1 MVALLLTR
9 ASESLPLWKLPV
21 MATVALASVGESA
34 SDRVRALSITTG
46 VDRTLLPSVKVTAP
60 ALVASVGAA
69 LTAVRAT
76 VTVLGALVPPSPSL
90 TLTCTVRAP
99 AAMLLLLLLS

>member
-9 ASESLPLWKLPV
+9 ANPSLPLWKLPV

-34 SDRVRALSITTG
+34 SDRVRALSTTTG

-60 ALVASVGAA
+60 G
-69 LTAVRAT
+69 
-76 VTVLGALVPPSPSL
+76 LGASGGAGLRVPQRPRPTPPRL
-90 TLTCTVRAP
+90 YQRAGGPVGGGP
-99 AAMLLLLLLS
+99 AGGV